1 MPLLNLQSCT
11 FSVSLQI
18 YSLAIEN
25 LQLECWRR
33 QSYKYS
39 MFKTCALDPKQ
50 YILQIVWLIFTTNG
64 IHFRFLS
71 GAFQKVYYL
80 LFWKE
85 QHGLYKVYRNRH
97 FWFWL
102 QLDAPQSFFEQAREL
117 KVGFQI
123 KASHDNLFGA
133 TVEER
138 RSFHLPSQ
146 ERMLS
151 GTSTTARQ
159 KQTLNKIMYVTTA
172 CYVRRLWIRQ
182 FL

>member
-18 YSLAIEN
+18 YSLAIKN

-39 MFKTCALDPKQ
+39 MLKTCALDPKQ

-85 QHGLYKVYRNRH
+85 LVLQNSTGYIKYTGIAIFDFGFSLTPLSLSLSKLVNSKLALKLKHLMIIFLELPLKKGDH
-97 FWFWL
+97 FICLAKRGCYLGPL
-102 QLDAPQSFFEQAREL
+102 QQP
-117 KVGFQI
+117 G
-123 KASHDNLFGA
+123 
-133 TVEER
+133 
-138 RSFHLPSQ
+138 RSKL
-146 ERMLS
+146 
-151 GTSTTARQ
+151 
-159 KQTLNKIMYVTTA
+159 
-172 CYVRRLWIRQ
+172 
-182 FL
+182 